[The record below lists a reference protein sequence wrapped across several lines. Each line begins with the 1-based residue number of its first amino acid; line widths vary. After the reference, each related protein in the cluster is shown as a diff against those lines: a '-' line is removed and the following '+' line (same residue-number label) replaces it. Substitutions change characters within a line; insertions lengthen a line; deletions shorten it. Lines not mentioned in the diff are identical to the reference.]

1 MRRRILLIMAAMM
14 MLLLSGCGNKAE
26 GNTKEPQAVNQ
37 EMADDI
43 AEVADAAEAGQLTGE
58 DDTPLKI
65 AIAAGVS
72 GVNDDS
78 FNQDIYRGVLAY
90 IEKCPGSS
98 VTPIL
103 GDIEKTENA
112 TRLVADIA
120 EEDYDVIVC
129 CGYYFEGIGAT
140 AQKHP
145 DMKFILVDAF
155 LKDDEGNE
163 IALDNVYAMQFA
175 EQESGFFAGMAAA
188 LETKT
193 ERVAVINGIAV
204 PSNVNYQYGFECGVK
219 YVNETEG
226 MDIKIVEMPAFA
238 GTDVTGTVIGGN
250 YIESFADETTG
261 RVLANTL
268 IARGC
273 DVIFVAAGGSGK
285 GAFEAVKYADDVKV
299 IGCDIDQYNEGVF
312 GKENIVLTSALKV
325 MHTNVEKQL
334 TAIDEG
340 TFKGENI
347 ILHADTDSTGYVSES
362 GRCQLSQSTIQKID
376 EAYEMVKS
384 GQIVPASNFN
394 GITPDDFMVEEVKC
408 GILE

>member
-1 MRRRILLIMAAMM
+1 MRRRILLIMTATMM
-14 MLLLSGCGNKAE
+14 FLLSGCGNKTE
-26 GNTKEPQAVNQ
+26 GNTKEPQTVNW
-37 EMADDI
+37 ETADDI
-43 AEVADAAEAGQLTGE
+43 AEVSDAAEAGQLTDE
-58 DDTPLKI
+58 DNRPLKI
-65 AIAAGVS
+65 AIAAGIS

-78 FNQDIYRGVLAY
+78 FNQDIYSGVLAY

-98 VTPIL
+98 VTPII

-129 CGYYFEGIGAT
+129 CGYYFEGIGVT

-145 DMKFILVDAF
+145 DIKFILVDAF
-155 LKDDEGNE
+155 LKDDNGNE
-163 IALDNVYAMQFA
+163 MELENVYAMQFA

-188 LETKT
+188 LESKT
-193 ERVAVINGIAV
+193 GKVAVINGIAI

-219 YVNETEG
+219 YINETE
-226 MDIKIVEMPAFA
+226 DKNISIVEMPAFA
-238 GTDVTGTVIGGN
+238 GTDVAGTLIGGN

-285 GAFEAVKYADDVKV
+285 GVFEAVKYADDVKV
-299 IGCDIDQYNEGVF
+299 IGCDIDQYDEGVF

-325 MHTNVEKQL
+325 MHSNVEKQL

-340 TFKGENI
+340 TFKGENVV
-347 ILHADTDSTGYVSES
+347 LHADTDSTGYVSER
-362 GRCQLSQSTIQKID
+362 GRCQLSKETIQKID
-376 EAYEMVKS
+376 EAYELVKS
-384 GQIVPASNFN
+384 GQLVPAANFN
-394 GITPDDFMVEEVKC
+394 GITPDDFTTKEK
-408 GILE
+408 